1 MRFINDFLS
10 LIFPR
15 QCDACLQVLYRHEH
29 WLCNHCR
36 VRLPRGQYHLST
48 DNELVRRMTGRADLH
63 KASALFV
70 FEKSGKVQRLLHAIK
85 YKNAHDLAEHLGAY
99 HARELVE
106 TGYFNEVDVIVP
118 IPLHPKKEKQRGYNQ
133 SACFAEGLSTVLHK
147 PVLKNALRRIE
158 NTGTQTKRHRY
169 ERWENVEG
177 IFALNADT
185 LAGKHVLLVDDVITT
200 GATIEAAWVVLN
212 AAGAKVSV
220 CCLAYAKKRGWGG
233 NDKPHNN
240 WKLKMENGELKQ

>member
-36 VRLPRGQYHLST
+36 VRLPRGHYHLAN
-48 DNELVRRMTGRADLH
+48 DNELVRRMTGRADLQ

-85 YKNAHDLAEHLGAY
+85 YKNAHDLAVHLGAY
-99 HARELVE
+99 HANDLAA
-106 TGYFNEVDVIVP
+106 TGYFNDIDVLVP
-118 IPLHPKKEKQRGYNQ
+118 IPLHPKKQRQRGYNQ
-133 SACFAEGLSTVLHK
+133 SACFAEGLASVLQK
-147 PVLKNALRRIE
+147 PVITDALKR
-158 NTGTQTKRHRY
+158 TTHSGTQTKRNRF

-177 IFALNADT
+177 IFEVNSTA

-200 GATIEAAWVVLN
+200 GATIEAAWTVLHG
-212 AAGAKVSV
+212 AGAKVSV
-220 CCLAYAKKRGWGG
+220 CCLAYARKRS
-233 NDKPHNN
+233 
-240 WKLKMENGELKQ
+240 